1 MSEPELT
8 DEQVV
13 EGVTWCESDG
23 RKRSIVPT
31 NHLAYPKMP
40 KEGRCIHGLHE
51 PVIEKRTGPA
61 DRRKEQTEG

>member
-1 MSEPELT
+1 M
-8 DEQVV
+8 DDGKEQVV

-23 RKRSIVPT
+23 RKRSVVPT

-51 PVIEKRTGPA
+51 PVIDKA
-61 DRRKEQTEG
+61 NKEQTDEVHQ